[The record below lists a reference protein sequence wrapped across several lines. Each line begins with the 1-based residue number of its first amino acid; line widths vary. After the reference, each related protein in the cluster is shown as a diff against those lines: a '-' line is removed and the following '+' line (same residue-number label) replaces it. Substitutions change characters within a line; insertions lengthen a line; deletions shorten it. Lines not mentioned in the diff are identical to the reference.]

1 MSTKTDS
8 RKLPD
13 DAREV
18 IRREIIRL
26 RSQGISNKDAAS
38 TVGVSTR
45 HANMVWKNYLQEE
58 NMPLF
63 VWQRRGR
70 RKGEQRSIT
79 YKQELQ
85 LLSMLLKG
93 PVVMRLGALLWTRQ
107 LFQKA
112 IKRRLKCDVPIRTVG
127 EYLKR
132 WGLIPQRPFGLSGSG
147 KSLEVQ
153 SWVANEYQEIVKRAN
168 HDGGE
173 IHWLSVQNLG
183 GFTAKIYDDLLSVKK
198 RNATHVV
205 ASITS
210 KGQIKF
216 MLSCSGLSSEVSI
229 EFMFRLAN
237 DTGRKVYLLADKEVS
252 LFNNEPTNKWLQENC
267 MTIEVLYLP

>member
-8 RKLPD
+8 RTLPD
-13 DAREV
+13 DAREA
-18 IRREIIRL
+18 IRREIVRL
-26 RSQGISNKDAAS
+26 CSQGMGNKDAAS

-79 YKQELQ
+79 YKQELR

-93 PVVMRLGALLWTRQ
+93 SAVMRLGASLWTRQ

-132 WGLIPQRPFGLSGSG
+132 WGLIPQRPLGLNGSG
-147 KSLEVQ
+147 NSLEVQ
-153 SWVANEYQEIVKRAN
+153 NWVANEYQGIVKRAN

-173 IHWLSVQNLG
+173 IHWLTVQNLG
-183 GFTAKIYDDLLSVKK
+183 GFTAHIYNDLLSVKK
-198 RNATHVV
+198 RNAAHVV

-210 KGQIKF
+210 KGQIRF
-216 MLSCSGLSSEVSI
+216 MLSCCGLSSGLSV
-229 EFMFRLAN
+229 EFMSRLTN
-237 DTGRKVYLLADKEVS
+237 DVGRKVYLLVGKEVS
-252 LFNNEPTNKWLQENC
+252 LFNSEATNVWLQENR
-267 MTIEVLYLP
+267 MNIEVQHLP